1 MKELK
6 ILYQIKDLHKDIT
19 LYLHKDQNINK
30 NHQPPTA
37 TQIRIINYILNKNE
51 KVYQRDL
58 EKNLNLTRATLSG
71 VLKTMEK
78 NGILKRTINT
88 NDARSKE
95 IIINEGIK
103 EDFIKIKKRLYNAE
117 NLIIKDINKEEI
129 DIFLKVLN
137 KMKENIN
144 IELKEGN
151 DTK

>member
-1 MKELK
+1 MKK
-6 ILYQIKDLHKDIT
+6 IKLLYQMKDLNKDISV
-19 LYLHKDQNINK
+19 YLHKDQNINN

-37 TQIRIINYILNKNE
+37 TQIRIINYILSRNE
-51 KVYQRDL
+51 KIYQRDL

-78 NGILKRTINT
+78 NNILKRTINT
-88 NDARSKE
+88 KDARSKE
-95 IIINEGIK
+95 IIINEDIK
-103 EDFIKIKKRLYNAE
+103 EEFIKIKKKLYNAE
-117 NLIIKDINKEEI
+117 KIITKGINKEEI

>member
-6 ILYQIKDLHKDIT
+6 ILYQIKDLNKDIT